1 MTNAEIKAEIANL
14 EKRAAN
20 PNLPASAVAALNK
33 KVADLKSKLSSED
46 DKKKAEP
53 KPKPEPKP
61 KAEKPK
67 REPMPKA
74 EPKPK
79 SEAKGEKDEY
89 DCDDLIAKAKERKRK
104 SKAAAEKRKD
114 APKKSQATKNKEAV
128 EKTSKRVEANV
139 EKRAKKGDITVAEIE
154 KIIAE
159 YERAITKLRELL
171 KKAKSEKKMALG
183 GNLGMDYSSA
193 VGKITSDA
201 CKCGDKYAKGGSVGT
216 GEVFRA
222 YGDMYML
229 EGYTPDGKKMI
240 VREFPNRFGNNF
252 SVTMD
257 INAPIEKV
265 SKAEMN
271 EITKRFFKRKSD
283 SKAFGNTD
291 YLEKGGKVKPKMVRS
306 QFEEEEF
313 EYESGGNLGMYDRK
327 KILPT
332 PYKGIGMVGGYG
344 RWNILDLSG
353 DSPAV
358 IGSNYK
364 SKTEL
369 LMDLKSE
376 MEMRGYEKMGQG
388 GDVAADR
395 KYSAMKAGR
404 RIGKKVSKIVMSDGS
419 KFKRRNMNQYGQAG
433 GGEYY
438 ESRRNRTD
446 RRKTL

>member
-67 REPMPKA
+67 REPKPKA
-74 EPKPK
+74 ESKPK
-79 SEAKGEKDEY
+79 SEAKGDKDEY

-104 SKAAAEKRKD
+104 AKAAAEKRKD

-154 KIIAE
+154 KLIAE
-159 YERAITKLRELL
+159 YESAITKLRELL

-201 CKCGDKYAKGGSVGT
+201 CKCGDKYA
-216 GEVFRA
+216 
-222 YGDMYML
+222 
-229 EGYTPDGKKMI
+229 
-240 VREFPNRFGNNF
+240 N
-252 SVTMD
+252 
-257 INAPIEKV
+257 
-265 SKAEMN
+265 
-271 EITKRFFKRKSD
+271 
-283 SKAFGNTD
+283 
-291 YLEKGGKVKPKMVRS
+291 GGKVKPKMVRS

-313 EYESGGNLGMYDRK
+313 EYGKGGGVGKVANTVAEFESKMRSMTSQMNDAEANWKSDNGKAYMDILRK
-327 KILPT
+327 RDA
-332 PYKGIGMVGGYG
+332 Y
-344 RWNILDLSG
+344 
-353 DSPAV
+353 
-358 IGSNYK
+358 
-364 SKTEL
+364 
-369 LMDLKSE
+369 
-376 MEMRGYEKMGQG
+376 YEKTRNAWYSALNDAEKSGNMSYYNNLNKMINEAFGKYEKG
-388 GDVAADR
+388 GDVSADR

-404 RIGKKVSKIVMSDGS
+404 RIGKKVSKIAMSDGS

>member
-67 REPMPKA
+67 REPKPKA
-74 EPKPK
+74 ESKPK
-79 SEAKGEKDEY
+79 SEAKGDKDEY

-104 SKAAAEKRKD
+104 AKAAAEKRKD

-154 KIIAE
+154 KLIAE
-159 YERAITKLRELL
+159 YESAITKLRELL

-201 CKCGDKYAKGGSVGT
+201 CKCGDKYA
-216 GEVFRA
+216 
-222 YGDMYML
+222 
-229 EGYTPDGKKMI
+229 
-240 VREFPNRFGNNF
+240 N
-252 SVTMD
+252 
-257 INAPIEKV
+257 
-265 SKAEMN
+265 
-271 EITKRFFKRKSD
+271 
-283 SKAFGNTD
+283 
-291 YLEKGGKVKPKMVRS
+291 GGKVKPKMVRS
-306 QFEEEEF
+306 QFEEEEY
-313 EYESGGNLGMYDRK
+313 EYAVGGNIKQIYVSK
-327 KILPT
+327 Q
-332 PYKGIGMVGGYG
+332 
-344 RWNILDLSG
+344 DLMS
-353 DSPAV
+353 SMKRRMSA
-358 IGSNYK
+358 
-364 SKTEL
+364 
-369 LMDLKSE
+369 KSE
-376 MEMRGYEKMGQG
+376 EDWSEAIDRELTHTINGKKYFAIGYNTRSKGRVYTKDQALKIARRLQKKYRNKENFDVIIKEISGNYGVMNSKKYEYGQEVTRWLVLTSPNMMMDTNALQLLEMGNMAEGGEINEMGQG
-388 GDVAADR
+388 GDVSADR

-404 RIGKKVSKIVMSDGS
+404 RIGKKVSKIAMSDGS

-446 RRKTL
+446 KRKTL